1 MKIICKI
8 NSLLGGD
15 LKASIHPNAKL
26 KGMQSVVE
34 SEHTSNSAIDPEDVI
49 AWLVAQPNAN
59 GTLYLENVVRQYMGA
74 LRAAP
79 GANIADLARLTE
91 IIAGPEAAMRLFEG

>member
-1 MKIICKI
+1 MRRIT
-8 NSLLGGD
+8 D
-15 LKASIHPNAKL
+15 AFR
-26 KGMQSVVE
+26 V
-34 SEHTSNSAIDPEDVI
+34 
-49 AWLVAQPNAN
+49 
-59 GTLYLENVVRQYMGA
+59 